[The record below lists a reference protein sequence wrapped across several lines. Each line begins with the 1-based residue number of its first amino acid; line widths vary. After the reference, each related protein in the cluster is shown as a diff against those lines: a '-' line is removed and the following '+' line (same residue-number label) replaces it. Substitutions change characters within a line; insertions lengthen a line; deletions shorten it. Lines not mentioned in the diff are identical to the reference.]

1 MDLADKFRLV
11 RIILFKSNDGQVY
24 IVSLSNLFV
33 QPFNAVH
40 YLKRKM
46 NDWMIVSNPLDR
58 YSQAALERT
67 VLPTRCNFL
76 FYLVYFQ

>member
-11 RIILFKSNDGQVY
+11 RIILYKSNDGQVY

-40 YLKRKM
+40 CLERKM